1 MKTAFPIWCF
11 RPTLTLRCVTSWETC
26 AGWLTLDKFRNSN
39 IQNLKQEL
47 YILFRYFSLHAR
59 SISLLSKLLAIL
71 IFVITLKFRC
81 RDCYSII
88 VFSTNWMIRF
98 SSKIYFTYV
107 YYDCKL
113 MSLFYVL
120 YMRNLLKCLYRYK
133 EIQGSFPRSD
143 NYIRFMLCEGS
154 TPRFGSIFL
163 WKLSGHSLL
172 FSRIN
177 I

>member
-1 MKTAFPIWCF
+1 VKA
-11 RPTLTLRCVTSWETC
+11 RETC
-26 AGWLTLDKFRNSN
+26 AGWLALAKFRNSD

-47 YILFRYFSLHAR
+47 YLLFRYFSLHAR
-59 SISLLSKLLAIL
+59 SISLLSKLLAIR
-71 IFVITLKFRC
+71 IFIITLKFC
-81 RDCYSII
+81 CYSII

-98 SSKIYFTYV
+98 SWKIYFTYT
-107 YYDCKL
+107 YYGCKL
-113 MSLFYVL
+113 MSLFCVL

-143 NYIRFMLCEGS
+143 NYIRFILCEGF

-163 WKLSGHSLL
+163 WKVSGHSLL
-172 FSRIN
+172 FSWIK